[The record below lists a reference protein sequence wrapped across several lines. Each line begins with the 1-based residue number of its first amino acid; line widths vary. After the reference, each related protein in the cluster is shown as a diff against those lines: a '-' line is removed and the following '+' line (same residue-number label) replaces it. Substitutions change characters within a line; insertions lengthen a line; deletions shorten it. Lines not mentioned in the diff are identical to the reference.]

1 LDDMP
6 LSDGAR
12 RVQQAIMAEGASF
25 ITDLQIAT
33 ELSPLALRE
42 ALRELA
48 AFGIVTND
56 SAEAMRQI
64 IRWKPLMPEPSYDP
78 ERWLPESFVS
88 QRVRQR
94 RPNVRR
100 LPRWERPDRPG
111 AAAAAGWTGR
121 WSLVHRPGTLG
132 PALTIEEHAAAVAQQ
147 WLARYGI
154 VSRDWWRR
162 ERPPVAW
169 RAVYD
174 ELRRLEFRGSV
185 RRGYFVRGLAGAQF
199 ALPDAVERLR
209 EVAANGDVVS
219 NGEATPFV
227 VIATSDP
234 CNPYN
239 LPLDLAD
246 RDPLSRPRGA
256 GALLVMRGGRV
267 ALAVEGRGKRVVAAS
282 ELSRGDVR
290 EANAALAAY
299 LQNDET
305 RRR

>member
-1 LDDMP
+1 M
-6 LSDGAR
+6 
-12 RVQQAIMAEGASF
+12 
-25 ITDLQIAT
+25 
-33 ELSPLALRE
+33 
-42 ALRELA
+42 
-48 AFGIVTND
+48 
-56 SAEAMRQI
+56 
-64 IRWKPLMPEPSYDP
+64 
-78 ERWLPESFVS
+78 
-88 QRVRQR
+88 
-94 RPNVRR
+94 
-100 LPRWERPDRPG
+100 
-111 AAAAAGWTGR
+111 
-121 WSLVHRPGTLG
+121 
-132 PALTIEEHAAAVAQQ
+132 EEHAAAVAQQ

-209 EVAANGDVVS
+209 EIAASSDGNGAPTGD
-219 NGEATPFV
+219 AAAPFV

-267 ALAVEGRGKRVVAAS
+267 ALAVEGRGKRIVAADD
-282 ELSRGDVR
+282 LSRDDAR
-290 EANAALAAY
+290 KANAALVAY
-299 LQNDET
+299 LQNDDA